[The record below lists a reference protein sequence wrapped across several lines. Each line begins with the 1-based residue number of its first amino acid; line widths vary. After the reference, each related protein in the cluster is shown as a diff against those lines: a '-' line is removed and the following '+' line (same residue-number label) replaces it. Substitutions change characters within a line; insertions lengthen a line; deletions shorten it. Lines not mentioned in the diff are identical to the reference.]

1 MYEDSGTCR
10 GHRELEDGLV
20 CVVVRPIHLS
30 THTRTHTPHTPTQ
43 FFDKDGDGIL
53 KAEDLSRLPL
63 HSLPNPLPK
72 PTEDYTGR
80 YQNSGTTPTEMNFG
94 NKAVHQ

>member
-1 MYEDSGTCR
+1 MRTGVR
-10 GHRELEDGLV
+10 GLEEDGCV
-20 CVVVRPIHLS
+20 CVVVRPIHFGS
-30 THTRTHTPHTPTQ
+30 HTHTPTPHTYTHTHTQ

-80 YQNSGTTPTEMNFG
+80 YQNSETTPTEMNFG
-94 NKAVHQ
+94 NRAVHQ

>member
-1 MYEDSGTCR
+1 MQRAQGNGGGRLCMCSCE
-10 GHRELEDGLV
+10 
-20 CVVVRPIHLS
+20 
-30 THTRTHTPHTPTQ
+30 THTPIHTHTHTPTPHTYTPTQ

-94 NKAVHQ
+94 NKAVH

>member
-1 MYEDSGTCR
+1 MIEFMKCIATPSSLA
-10 GHRELEDGLV
+10 HSL
-20 CVVVRPIHLS
+20 LS
-30 THTRTHTPHTPTQ
+30 LPPHPLSPSLHTH
-43 FFDKDGDGIL
+43 I
-53 KAEDLSRLPL
+53 LPL